1 MQKISSSFFITRG
14 GGKGR
19 NIFKRVRFMP
29 LYSFPHHKDLNYKIE
44 KHDRR
49 YFLHLDFDA
58 FFAQVEQ
65 RDNPKLRGKP
75 VSVGG
80 NGGIK
85 GIVMTCSYEAR
96 ALGVKTGMSVF
107 EAKQICPE
115 LISLPCY
122 GPKYEAI
129 LLNITEAFIKL
140 VPEDCIEQ
148 YSIDECFL
156 ELTPVVK
163 DYFDAIRFA
172 LKIKKLVK
180 RMENLTV
187 SVGLSFNKSYAKL
200 ATKFRKPDGLSVIRE
215 ENRPDIYMLPAVK
228 LWGIG
233 SRIEKRLAMLG
244 IFTIGDLANCNFHA
258 VHKEFGINGVILRKI
273 ARGED
278 TRIIATGK
286 QKRIEKS
293 FNHHH
298 TLTEP
303 IYKSEDVTDEIRRI
317 GEYMCRKMRF
327 KNLAGKHLFLTLRF
341 DDLGFISEDIKLFS
355 PTNDE
360 RDIFEAAMYLYKRFP
375 EPEPFHKVRMFGMTI
390 FDLHPITGY
399 NLDLFRKQ
407 PILPYKELDYLKEKY
422 GENIIRVGLT
432 RL

>member
-14 GGKGR
+14 AGKGAK
-19 NIFKRVRFMP
+19 IFKRIRFMP
-29 LYSFPHHKDLNYKIE
+29 LYSFPHHKDLDYKIE
-44 KHDRR
+44 QHIRR
-49 YFLHLDFDA
+49 YFMHLDFDA

-85 GIVMTCSYEAR
+85 GIVMTSSYEAR
-96 ALGVKTGMSVF
+96 ALGVRTGMSVF

-115 LISLPCY
+115 LISVPCY

-129 LLNITEAFIKL
+129 LLNIIEAFMKL
-140 VPEDCIEQ
+140 VPEECIEQ

-163 DYFDAIRFA
+163 DYFSAIRFA
-172 LKIKKLVK
+172 WMIKKLV
-180 RMENLTV
+180 RRLENLTI

-215 ENRPDIYMLPAVK
+215 ENRPDIYTLPAAK
-228 LWGIG
+228 LWGVG
-233 SRIEKRLAMLG
+233 SRIERRLASIG

-258 VHKEFGINGVILRKI
+258 VHKELGINGVILRKI

-278 TRIIATGK
+278 TSVITAGK
-286 QKRIEKS
+286 PKRVEKS

-303 IYKSEDVTDEIRRI
+303 IYKNEDITNEIRRI
-317 GEYMCRKMRF
+317 GEYMCRKMRY
-327 KNLAGKHLFLTLRF
+327 KNLAGKHLFLTLRY
-341 DDLGFISEDIKLFS
+341 DDLSFVSEDIKLFS

-360 RDIFEAAMYLYKRFP
+360 RDIFEAAMYLYKKFP
-375 EPEPFHKVRMFGMTI
+375 EPDAFHRVRMFGMTI
-390 FDLHPITGY
+390 FHLNPVTGY
-399 NLDLFRKQ
+399 NLDLFRQQ
-407 PILPYKELDYLKEKY
+407 PILPYKEIDHLKEKY
-422 GENIIRVGLT
+422 GENIIRVGLN

>member
-14 GGKGR
+14 GGKGAR
-19 NIFKRVRFMP
+19 IFKRIRFMP
-29 LYSFPHHKDLNYKIE
+29 LYSFPHHKDLNYKLE
-44 KHDRR
+44 THSRR
-49 YFLHLDFDA
+49 YFMHLDFDA

-96 ALGVKTGMSVF
+96 ALGVRTGMSVF
-107 EAKQICPE
+107 EARQICPE

-129 LLNITEAFIKL
+129 LLNIMEAFRKL

-156 ELTPVVK
+156 ELTPVVR
-163 DYFDAIRFA
+163 DYFDATRFA
-172 LKIKKLVK
+172 WMIKKLV
-180 RMENLTV
+180 RRLENLTI
-187 SVGLSFNKSYAKL
+187 SIGLSFNKSYAKL
-200 ATKFRKPDGLSVIRE
+200 ATKLRKPDGLSVIRE
-215 ENRPDIYMLPAVK
+215 ENRTDIYILPATK
-228 LWGIG
+228 LWGVG

-244 IFTIGDLANCNFHA
+244 IFTIGDLANSNFHA

-278 TRIIATGK
+278 TSIIASGK
-286 QKRIEKS
+286 QQRAEKS

-303 IYKSEDVTDEIRRI
+303 IYKIEDVTNEIRRI

-327 KNLAGKHLFLTLRF
+327 KNLTGKHLFLTLRF
-341 DDLGFISEDIKLFS
+341 DDLGFVTEDIKLFN

-375 EPEPFHKVRMFGMTI
+375 EPGPFHKVRMFGMTV
-390 FDLHPITGY
+390 FDLHLVTGY

-407 PILPYKELDYLKEKY
+407 PILPYKEIDYLKEKY
-422 GENIIRVGLT
+422 GENIIRVGLN